1 MRITVDTGGT
11 FTDILFENKNGAI
24 SVFKVPTTPDN
35 PSVGILNGLKK
46 AAESINISIEYLLSN
61 LTTFTH
67 ATTYAINAI
76 LTKKTAKTA
85 FLCTEGHR
93 DILLFREGGRIEI
106 FNFTV
111 EYPDPYVPRS
121 LTFEIPER
129 INYDGSISKNLDDKS
144 LLKVINK
151 LKKLNV
157 ESIAVCF
164 LWSTVNPI
172 HENNVAKF
180 LEEKLPNIPYS
191 LSHKVNPTLREY
203 RRASST
209 CIDASLKPIMSKY
222 LLNLKTNLEDK
233 GFRGQF
239 FMVTSQGGVKNIE
252 LSSNSPIHL
261 INSGPSMA
269 PVGGNFYL
277 EKCKNYEQA
286 IVTDLGGTT
295 FDISLIKDRK
305 IPRTKET
312 WIGQKYRGHMTGFP
326 SVDVRSIGAGGGSIA
341 SVDEGGLLH
350 VGPKSSGANP
360 GPASY
365 NKGGFEATV
374 TDAAL
379 VCGILN
385 PNYFLGGDLILDSAL
400 AIKSIKK
407 IASKLKLSVEETALS
422 ILDVVTE
429 NMAQEIKNLTIHQG
443 LNPSKSALISGGGA
457 SGINVVNLAKRLG
470 CETIIIPDLGPVL
483 SAAGAMVA
491 NITNEF
497 SLTFTTNTK
506 NFDYRGANLV
516 LKKLALKCEK
526 FLKSS
531 GKKSLS
537 HTIEYIIEAKY
548 SGQVWEIEVPI
559 IFDKNHK
566 IKNVSILEK
575 EFHKT
580 HKKMFEVDDI
590 DSDIEIMQWY
600 ARISCKMS
608 NTNLTINKG
617 KSKFNKKDSE
627 FRNVFF
633 KKLGSLKTKV
643 LNYENL
649 KVGKTL
655 IGPAIIEAP
664 FTTVLIDPKVKFKLN
679 NFNNLEINLKYN
691 KKETQIDE
699 GSSLLW

>member
-277 EKCKNYEQA
+277 MKANK
-286 IVTDLGGTT
+286 
-295 FDISLIKDRK
+295 
-305 IPRTKET
+305 
-312 WIGQKYRGHMTGFP
+312 
-326 SVDVRSIGAGGGSIA
+326 
-341 SVDEGGLLH
+341 LL
-350 VGPKSSGANP
+350 AQL
-360 GPASY
+360 
-365 NKGGFEATV
+365 
-374 TDAAL
+374 L
-379 VCGILN
+379 VVIFIL
-385 PNYFLGGDLILDSAL
+385 
-400 AIKSIKK
+400 
-407 IASKLKLSVEETALS
+407 
-422 ILDVVTE
+422 
-429 NMAQEIKNLTIHQG
+429 
-443 LNPSKSALISGGGA
+443 
-457 SGINVVNLAKRLG
+457 
-470 CETIIIPDLGPVL
+470 
-483 SAAGAMVA
+483 
-491 NITNEF
+491 
-497 SLTFTTNTK
+497 
-506 NFDYRGANLV
+506 
-516 LKKLALKCEK
+516 
-526 FLKSS
+526 
-531 GKKSLS
+531 
-537 HTIEYIIEAKY
+537 
-548 SGQVWEIEVPI
+548 
-559 IFDKNHK
+559 
-566 IKNVSILEK
+566 KNVK
-575 EFHKT
+575 
-580 HKKMFEVDDI
+580 
-590 DSDIEIMQWY
+590 IM
-600 ARISCKMS
+600 
-608 NTNLTINKG
+608 NKLLLPIW
-617 KSKFNKKDSE
+617 E
-627 FRNVFF
+627 E
-633 KKLGSLKTKV
+633 LH
-643 LNYENL
+643 
-649 KVGKTL
+649 L
-655 IGPAIIEAP
+655 I
-664 FTTVLIDPKVKFKLN
+664 
-679 NFNNLEINLKYN
+679 
-691 KKETQIDE
+691 
-699 GSSLLW
+699 

>member
-11 FTDILFENKNGAI
+11 FTDILLENKDGVI
-24 SVFKVPTTPDN
+24 SVFKVPTTTDN

-46 AAESINISIEYLLSN
+46 TADSINVSIEYLLSN
-61 LTTFTH
+61 VNTFTH
-67 ATTYAINAI
+67 ATTHAINAI
-76 LTKKTAKTA
+76 LTKKTSKTA

-111 EYPDPYVPRS
+111 DYPDPYVPRS
-121 LTFEIPER
+121 LTFEVPER
-129 INYDGSISKNLDDKS
+129 INYDGSISKDLDNKS
-144 LLKVINK
+144 LLKIINK

-157 ESIAVCF
+157 ESIGVCF

-172 HENNVAKF
+172 HENIVAKF
-180 LEEKLPNIPYS
+180 LEAKLPGIPYS

-209 CIDASLKPIMSKY
+209 CIDASLKPIMTRY
-222 LLNLKTNLEDK
+222 LSNLKIDLEDK

-239 FMVTSQGGVKNIE
+239 LMVTSQGGVKNVE
-252 LSSNSPIHL
+252 LSANSPIHL

-269 PVGGNFYL
+269 PVGANFYL
-277 EKCKNYEQA
+277 KKCENNEQA
-286 IVTDLGGTT
+286 IVIDLGGTT
-295 FDISLIKDRK
+295 FDISLIKNRK

-341 SVDEGGLLH
+341 WVDEGGLLH
-350 VGPKSSGANP
+350 VGPISSGANP

-365 NKGGFEATV
+365 NKGGFAPTV

-385 PNYFLGGDLILDSAL
+385 PNYFLGGDLSLDSDL
-400 AIKSIKK
+400 ARKSIEK
-407 IASKLKLSVEETALS
+407 IASKLSLSIEETALS

-443 LNPSKSALISGGGA
+443 VNPNKSVLISGGGA
-457 SGINVVNLAKRLG
+457 SGMNVVNLAKRLG
-470 CETIIIPDLGPVL
+470 CEIILIPDLGPVL
-483 SAAGAMVA
+483 SAAGSMVA

-506 NFDYRGANLV
+506 KFDYHGANLV
-516 LKKLALKCEK
+516 LEKLTLKCEE
-526 FLKSS
+526 FLK
-531 GKKSLS
+531 GPGTNCLS
-537 HTIEYIIEAKY
+537 YDIEYFIEAKY

-566 IKNVSILEK
+566 IKNVNIIEK

-580 HKKMFEVDDI
+580 HKSLFEVNDI
-590 DSDIEIMQWY
+590 NSDVEIMQWN

-608 NTNLTINKG
+608 NTSLIINKE
-617 KSKFNKKDSE
+617 KNKTTKKDTE

-633 KKLGSLKTKV
+633 KNLGSLKTNV

-649 KVGKTL
+649 KVDKPL

-664 FTTVLIDPKVKFKLN
+664 FTSVLIDPEVTFKLN
-679 NFNNLEINLKYN
+679 NFNSLEINLKYN
-691 KKETQIDE
+691 NEETQIDE
-699 GSSLLW
+699 GSALLW

>member
-1 MRITVDTGGT
+1 MRVTVDTGGT
-11 FTDILFENKNGAI
+11 FTDILFENKRGII
-24 SVFKVPTTPDN
+24 SVFKVPTTPEN
-35 PSVGILNGLKK
+35 PSVGILNGLLQ
-46 AAESINISIEYLLSN
+46 AAESINVSIEYFLSN

-67 ATTYAINAI
+67 ATTHAINAI

-111 EYPDPYVPRS
+111 EYPDPYIPRS

-129 INYDGSISKNLDDKS
+129 INYDGSISKNLDDKG
-144 LLKVINK
+144 LLKIINN
-151 LKKLNV
+151 LKKLKI
-157 ESIAVCF
+157 ESIAVCL

-172 HENNVAKF
+172 HENNVAKI

-191 LSHKVNPTLREY
+191 LSHIVNPTLREY

-222 LLNLKTNLEDK
+222 LSNLKNNLEDK
-233 GFRGQF
+233 GFKGQF
-239 FMVTSQGGVKNIE
+239 FMVTSQGGVRNIE
-252 LSSNSPIHL
+252 LSASSPIHL

-277 EKCKNYEQA
+277 EKCKNNQQA

-350 VGPKSSGANP
+350 VGPNSSGANP

-365 NKGGFEATV
+365 NKGGSEPTV

-385 PNYFLGGDLILDSAL
+385 PNNFLGGDLTLNSTL

-407 IASKLKLSVEETALS
+407 IASKLKLSIKEAALS

-429 NMAQEIKNLTIHQG
+429 NMAQEIKSLTIHQG
-443 LNPSKSALISGGGA
+443 LNPSKSVLISGGGA
-457 SGINVVNLAKRLG
+457 SGINIVNLAKKLG

-491 NITNEF
+491 DITNEF

-506 NFDYRGANLV
+506 NFDYRGANL
-516 LKKLALKCEK
+516 ALKELAIKCK
-526 FLKSS
+526 NFLKGP

-559 IFDKNHK
+559 FLDKNFK
-566 IKNVSILEK
+566 IKNVNILEK
-575 EFHKT
+575 EFHNT

-590 DSDIEIMQWY
+590 ESDIEIMQWH

-608 NTNLTINKG
+608 NTKLTVNKE
-617 KSKFNKKDSE
+617 KNKINKKDSE
-627 FRNVFF
+627 FRNVYF

-649 KVGKTL
+649 KIGKTL
-655 IGPAIIEAP
+655 VGPALIEAP
-664 FTTVLIDPKVKFKLN
+664 FTTILIDPKVKFKLN
-679 NFNNLEINLKYN
+679 NFNSLEINLKYN